1 MTEPVKST
9 SKAEVVRVGK
19 IDKLPNADSLGQTMI
34 HGGYPVVVR
43 LADWKEGDLGTY
55 IPPDN
60 LVPLNRPEFAWLKDR
75 PESAKV
81 KDGREYHRVR
91 TIRLRKALS
100 MGLLIPI
107 PTPHP
112 GEQFN
117 PGDNLAPY
125 LEILHYDPPQKGQQG
140 AALGKR
146 EGEKPPWIKP
156 PHYDLDSLRRYVECF
171 KPGEMVY
178 VTEKIHGANARYTW
192 QDRGWFEKYPNAG
205 WRFGLTYIPSLWH
218 FIKSFGKAAA
228 PGRLP
233 GEARYLRVGSR
244 NLWKRYNPNWKTL
257 NEVDDIWWK
266 AAFRTPEIT
275 EYLSRNKKSVIYAEV
290 YGKVQELQYGL
301 SDDVRLAVF
310 DVLTTRGWM
319 PAEEFRT
326 TMRARYIPTTPL
338 IKVLPFDFAEIEKLA
353 EGPSLIPKANHTREG
368 VVVKPAEE
376 RIERNVGRLAL
387 KLVGEGY
394 YKLKE

>member
-1 MTEPVKST
+1 MWRETMSEPVKST

-19 IDKLPNADSLGQTMI
+19 IEKLPNADSLGQTMI
-34 HGGYPVVVR
+34 HGGYPVVLR
-43 LADWKEGDLGTY
+43 LEDWKEGDLGIY

-60 LVPLNRPEFAWLKDR
+60 LVPLDREEFAWLKER
-75 PESAKV
+75 PERPKLRGE
-81 KDGREYHRVR
+81 KEYHRVK

-100 MGLLIPI
+100 MGLLIPAKD
-107 PTPHP
+107 
-112 GEQFN
+112 GECVGHN
-117 PGDNLAPY
+117 YAAALG
-125 LEILHYDPPQKGQQG
+125 ILHYDPPQKGQPG
-140 AALGKR
+140 AALGAR
-146 EGEKPPWIKP
+146 YGEKQPWIKP

-192 QDRGWFEKYPNAG
+192 QDRGWFEKYPKGG
-205 WRFGLTYIPSLWH
+205 WRFNLAYIPDLWG
-218 FIKSFGKAAA
+218 FIR
-228 PGRLP
+228 GRSHLRILP
-233 GEARYLRVGSR
+233 KEARYLRVGSR

-266 AAFRTPEIT
+266 AAFRTPEVVD
-275 EYLSRNKKSVIYAEV
+275 YVSRYHKTTIYAEA

-301 SDDVRLAVF
+301 PDDVRLAVF
-310 DVLTTRGWM
+310 DVLTTRGWL
-319 PAEEFRT
+319 PADEFRT
-326 TMRARYIPTTPL
+326 TMKARHIPTAPL
-338 IKVLPFDFAEIEKLA
+338 IKVMPFDFAEIEKLA